1 MLQAPEKSLWQAPKN
16 YLQVTAPIS
25 EVQEWKHF
33 LPVLGGTVTSEC

>member
-1 MLQAPEKSLWQAPKN
+1 MAGSEKLFVSH
-16 YLQVTAPIS
+16 APIS